1 MQDKF
6 SIGPVTFVQLVALTA
21 KPRIASAQ
29 ADGAVRAADSVPPS
43 AAAGLGDD
51 LSHTVNEIASSYLN
65 LKSPPPL
72 ELSAD
77 PIRGHISIEA
87 GVDRPV
93 AETFAP
99 VPVPEA
105 VAIEKFLPE
114 NILRDPSIG
123 QRTDLLS
130 PDVAIADEV
139 SLTFQSSEKTVFFD
153 GSNSFGDD
161 QILDFTT
168 NIEIQSFVQSFTNS
182 MQSNDEIEEFASVA
196 DVHSWDGFSIIDCSG
211 GVSPEPQLTNNDFI
225 PPEHI
230 VAITGAIP
238 PI

>member
-29 ADGAVRAADSVPPS
+29 ADGAVRAADHIPPS

-51 LSHTVNEIASSYLN
+51 LSYTVNEIASSYLN

-72 ELSAD
+72 GLSAD

-99 VPVPEA
+99 VPVPDA

-114 NILRDPSIG
+114 NNLRDPSIG
-123 QRTDLLS
+123 ERAELLP
-130 PDVAIADEV
+130 PDRAVDNQI
-139 SLTFQSSEKTVFFD
+139 SLPDQNAEKGDIFD
-153 GSNSFGDD
+153 GTNSFGDD

-168 NIEIQSFVQSFTNS
+168 KIEIESFTQSS
-182 MQSNDEIEEFASVA
+182 MSSLHSNGEIEEYASAA
-196 DVHSWDGFSIIDCSG
+196 DVDDWGGFSIIDCAG
-211 GVSPEPQLTNNDFI
+211 GISPEPQLTNNDFVT
-225 PPEHI
+225 PEHI